1 MTSDP
6 DRFIDP
12 AADPAHRTIDTSL
25 ATTEDHASGVG
36 RIVTDTINKARPV
49 IEGQL
54 DRLRS
59 AYNDNPTRVL
69 TIGAVCLAGLTAI
82 LTTLTRRD

>member
-6 DRFIDP
+6 DRFIDR

-69 TIGAVCLAGLTAI
+69 TIGAVSLAGLIAI
-82 LTTLTRRD
+82 LTTLARRD